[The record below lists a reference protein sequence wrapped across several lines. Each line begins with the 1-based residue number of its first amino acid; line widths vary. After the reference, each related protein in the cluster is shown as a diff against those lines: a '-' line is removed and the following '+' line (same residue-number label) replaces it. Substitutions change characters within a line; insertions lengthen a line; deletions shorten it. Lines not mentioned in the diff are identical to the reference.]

1 MALDDLKQTVLNN
14 IIQILSGS
22 SLSEEPFFLGV
33 LNRLE
38 SLGYTIK
45 ETDSWMI
52 SFSVQKVENT
62 IKNDCNVSSVPDG
75 LYSVAT
81 DMICGEFL
89 FAKKQTG
96 QLEDFNLEAAL
107 KSVQAGDTTVTYAIG
122 DASMTPEQRLNSLI
136 SYLMTKGKGEFAC
149 YRKIKW

>member
-1 MALDDLKQTVLNN
+1 MLEDVTK
-14 IIQILSGS
+14 
-22 SLSEEPFFLGV
+22 
-33 LNRLE
+33 RLE
-38 SLGYTIK
+38 SFGYEVTEVDNWIIEFLIQKIENSIK
-45 ETDSWMI
+45 ADCNI
-52 SFSVQKVENT
+52 NT
-62 IKNDCNVSSVPDG
+62 IPEELHEIAV
-75 LYSVAT
+75 
-81 DMICGEFL
+81 DMVVGEFL
-89 FAKKQTG
+89 LNKKSRG